1 MQVKTRL
8 VLFVLAL
15 LCLLLVLGGLAARQ
29 LSAMR
34 DVVARVAEQSVG
46 QMDQASRLQGDFNS
60 LRIVS
65 YRHVME
71 LDVDRELALEAEADK
86 LQQSAKRMIGNLL
99 QQPLPASQRQG
110 LLLFRQQFQLYLQ
123 QQEKVRS
130 KSASGEMQQALRLA
144 STDATVAAEIAATQL
159 TQVMQAL
166 RKSAQAQADQAS
178 LAYQAGLRQ
187 LGLTLLLAVL
197 LASICAWLF
206 GRSLLKPL
214 GLLANKQQQVAEQLD
229 FRLRLNSPRSDELGL
244 TSRAF
249 DGLLQQLQGS
259 LLQVSAAAQ
268 CVNVEVSQLSGSAT
282 DTAQRAAMQSQAAG
296 QMSAMVEEL
305 SVSIQQID
313 HRAQDLQ
320 TLAQQTLQ
328 LAQSGEG
335 VVSHSVST
343 IEATGRSVEEASHQV
358 RKLHDA
364 TQHISSVVAVINDV
378 AEQTNLLALNAA
390 IEAARA
396 GEAGRGFAVV
406 ADAVR
411 QLAERTAHS
420 TREIGDTIA
429 AVQQGVL
436 ATVENMRAVFSQT
449 SNGITQAR
457 QGERVML
464 DIQQAV
470 RLTQALVEEIS
481 AAVREENAAAQD
493 MARRVEQVSR
503 MAEDNHAAAS
513 ASAGQAQR
521 LQLQA
526 DDLQQVVG
534 RYQLQD

>member
-1 MQVKTRL
+1 MSDATPRIHLCLVQPPGYLHSMALLDAAQYLQHQFRRLGARVTLLKNRL
-8 VLFVLAL
+8 VHDAVNVVFGAHLGFDLAQCRTHTCVFVNLEQLGERGAAL
-15 LCLLLVLGGLAARQ
+15 PPAYLDLLRQSVVIDYDAGNLAAYGGR
-29 LSAMR
+29 
-34 DVVARVAEQSVG
+34 
-46 QMDQASRLQGDFNS
+46 
-60 LRIVS
+60 
-65 YRHVME
+65 
-71 LDVDRELALEAEADK
+71 ADEVP
-86 LQQSAKRMIGNLL
+86 LL
-99 QQPLPASQRQG
+99 QFGIGGHVEALDAIPLEERPID
-110 LLLFRQQFQLYLQ
+110 LLFFGSMNER
-123 QQEKVRS
+123 R
-130 KSASGEMQQALRLA
+130 QALIR
-144 STDATVAAEIAATQL
+144 
-159 TQVMQAL
+159 
-166 RKSAQAQADQAS
+166 R
-178 LAYQAGLRQ
+178 
-187 LGLTLLLAVL
+187 
-197 LASICAWLF
+197 
-206 GRSLLKPL
+206 
-214 GLLANKQQQVAEQLD
+214 
-229 FRLRLNSPRSDELGL
+229 
-244 TSRAF
+244 
-249 DGLLQQLQGS
+249 
-259 LLQVSAAAQ
+259 
-268 CVNVEVSQLSGSAT
+268 
-282 DTAQRAAMQSQAAG
+282 
-296 QMSAMVEEL
+296 
-305 SVSIQQID
+305 
-313 HRAQDLQ
+313 
-320 TLAQQTLQ
+320 
-328 LAQSGEG
+328 
-335 VVSHSVST
+335 

>member
-1 MQVKTRL
+1 
-8 VLFVLAL
+8 
-15 LCLLLVLGGLAARQ
+15 
-29 LSAMR
+29 
-34 DVVARVAEQSVG
+34 
-46 QMDQASRLQGDFNS
+46 
-60 LRIVS
+60 
-65 YRHVME
+65 
-71 LDVDRELALEAEADK
+71 
-86 LQQSAKRMIGNLL
+86 
-99 QQPLPASQRQG
+99 
-110 LLLFRQQFQLYLQ
+110 
-123 QQEKVRS
+123 
-130 KSASGEMQQALRLA
+130 
-144 STDATVAAEIAATQL
+144 
-159 TQVMQAL
+159 MQAL
-166 RKSAQAQADQAS
+166 RQAAQAQADQAS

-187 LGLTLLLAVL
+187 LGLTLLLAVW

-282 DTAQRAAMQSQAAG
+282 DTAQRAALQSQAAG

-335 VVSHSVST
+335 VVSHSVLT

-493 MARRVEQVSR
+493 MARRVEQVSH